1 MSIQAEKK
9 TMNYE
14 TDIAV
19 LQVELRNL
27 SEKVDEHTKTTQ
39 QMLREYHAE
48 NNRQHNELFT
58 RIVKLEHWRYMLVG
72 AGVVLGMGG
81 MMGIEKLLGIHQQ
94 TKYY

>member
-1 MSIQAEKK
+1 MSTQQPQKK
-9 TMNYE
+9 PIMSYE

-58 RIVKLEHWRYMLVG
+58 RIVKLENWRYMLVG

-81 MMGIEKLLGIHQQ
+81 MMGIEKLMGLH
-94 TKYY
+94 

>member
-1 MSIQAEKK
+1 MTTQTEKK
-9 TMNYE
+9 PVMSYE

-58 RIVKLEHWRYMLVG
+58 RIVKLENWRWMLMG

-81 MMGIEKLLGIHQQ
+81 MMGIEKLLGIH
-94 TKYY
+94 

>member
-1 MSIQAEKK
+1 MPISTEKSEK
-9 TMNYE
+9 MHYE

-19 LQVELRNL
+19 LQVEVRNL
-27 SEKVDEHTKTTQ
+27 SEKVDEHTKTTH

-58 RIVKLEHWRYMLVG
+58 RIVKLEQWRYMLVG

-81 MMGIEKLLGIHQQ
+81 MMGVEKLLGIH
-94 TKYY
+94 

>member
-9 TMNYE
+9 PMNYE

-19 LQVELRNL
+19 LQVEVRNL

-81 MMGIEKLLGIHQQ
+81 MMGIEKLLGIH
-94 TKYY
+94 

>member
-1 MSIQAEKK
+1 MS
-9 TMNYE
+9 YE

-48 NNRQHNELFT
+48 NNRQHNELFA
-58 RIVKLEHWRYMLVG
+58 RIVKLENWRYMLVG
-72 AGVVLGMGG
+72 AGIVLGMGG
-81 MMGIEKLLGIHQQ
+81 MMGIEKLMGLH
-94 TKYY
+94 